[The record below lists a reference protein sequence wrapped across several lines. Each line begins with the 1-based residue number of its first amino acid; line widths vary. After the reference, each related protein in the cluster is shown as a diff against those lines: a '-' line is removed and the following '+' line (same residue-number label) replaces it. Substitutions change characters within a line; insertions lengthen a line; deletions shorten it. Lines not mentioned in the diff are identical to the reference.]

1 MISNQELENQIR
13 FNTHNALSKYVKT
26 QWHNVKSF
34 QSFTLNSSSLLKVSL
49 KGDNNTSHEAF
60 WACQLKHYFSFLCVD
75 KKINQLLFF
84 VLKGIRC
91 KICWSFTIVSHSTYD
106 NFFSILL
113 PFSTSI
119 LDFMPHTKSC
129 TRNERWNENETVFMW
144 VCRYIC

>member
-1 MISNQELENQIR
+1 MRHMKHFGRVNWNTIS
-13 FNTHNALSKYVKT
+13 V
-26 QWHNVKSF
+26 
-34 QSFTLNSSSLLKVSL
+34 
-49 KGDNNTSHEAF
+49 
-60 WACQLKHYFSFLCVD
+60 FLCVD

-144 VCRYIC
+144 VCRYRCKCVRSSICKCIFVTMLLLCSFVHIYRSRNEFPVKNFGQ